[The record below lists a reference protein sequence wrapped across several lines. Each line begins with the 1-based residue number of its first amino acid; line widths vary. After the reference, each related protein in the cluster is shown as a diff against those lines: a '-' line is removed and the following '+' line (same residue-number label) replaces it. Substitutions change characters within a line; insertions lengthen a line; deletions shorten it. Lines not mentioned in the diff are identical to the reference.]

1 MSGIWPG
8 DTRIVVFLTFDVD
21 GEALWL
27 GRDPSSA
34 HRPGIR
40 SQGEY
45 GPVTAMPR
53 ILDMLDRFDIKAT
66 FFIPGYE
73 VEHHPQLVQD
83 IVRRGHE
90 IGHHGYLH
98 EPPASLTAQQEEE
111 LLDRAVGIIETLTGT
126 KVVGNRSC
134 SLDPSE
140 RTLQFLADRGFVY
153 DSSLLTGD
161 APYLVDAGDGRNLV
175 ELPTRWEIGD
185 APYFPYV
192 PYLGVRSTLSSQDAV
207 YSVWKE
213 AFYYLHALGDSSFS
227 LLTHPQYSGRPSRL
241 SMLERFIG
249 YMRSSSHVE
258 FMRMVDGAQLWQ
270 RENVKRD

>member
-1 MSGIWPG
+1 M
-8 DTRIVVFLTFDVD
+8 
-21 GEALWL
+21 WL

-140 RTLQFLADRGFVY
+140 RTLQLLADRGFVY

-161 APYLVDAGDGRNLV
+161 APYLVDAGDGREAGGATHPLGDRRCPL
-175 ELPTRWEIGD
+175 LPVRPLPGRTLHTEQPD
-185 APYFPYV
+185 AI
-192 PYLGVRSTLSSQDAV
+192 

-213 AFYYLHALGDSSFS
+213 AFDYLHALGDSSFS
-227 LLTHPQYSGRPSRL
+227 LLTRPQYSGRPSRL

-270 RENVKRD
+270 RENVKKD